1 MNLPTIEPIPD
12 KNEKDLPPARRRQ
25 QRRRLVPPGSSE
37 RADFLHDLAY
47 RTEPSFDFFIF
58 SLLCGIALGAALLLD
73 SPGLAV
79 LAALLAPYMAPVIGV
94 SLGTITGALPFVLQ
108 SLGSLGI
115 GSLIVFLCG
124 AVAGGVVEMLPARI
138 YQQALYHSHFT
149 WPDFFVLAL
158 GAALASYLLVRS
170 PKRRPLVAS
179 VAIAYSLYLPIGT
192 AGFGI
197 TSGLP
202 GLWPG
207 GLWLFVINL
216 VWAVVVGTVVLALLG
231 LRPLNATGYLLGAVY
246 TLVGAAL
253 LLVLYQ
259 PLAAPPPPA
268 ATTAPTATLAG
279 AAIPQPVASATPT
292 PYASP
297 TQTVATRTP
306 TPTVTLTPSLVPTS
320 TPSLTITPQPTPVW
334 ARVNAVGSDGALLRS
349 QPGYTASVV
358 QSLLNGTLVQILPD
372 TETAEGVTWVH
383 VRTTNDKEG
392 WIVQTLVRT
401 ATPSP

>member
-12 KNEKDLPPARRRQ
+12 ENEKDLPPARRRQ

-47 RTEPSFDFFIF
+47 RTEPSFDFFVF
-58 SLLCGIALGAALLLD
+58 SLLCGITLGVALLLD
-73 SPGLAV
+73 SPGLMV

-94 SLGTITGALPFVLQ
+94 ALGTITGAVPFVLQ

-124 AVAGGVVEMLPARI
+124 AVAGGIVEMLPAHI
-138 YQQALYHSHFT
+138 YQQALYHSYFT
-149 WPDFFVLAL
+149 WPDFFVLVL
-158 GAALASYLLVRS
+158 GVGLSSYLIVRS
-170 PKRRPLVAS
+170 PTRRPLVAS

-207 GLWLFVINL
+207 GLWVFIINL
-216 VWAVVVGTVVLALLG
+216 VWAVVIGTVVLALLG
-231 LRPLNATGYLLGAVY
+231 LRPLNAIGYLLGAVY
-246 TLVGAAL
+246 TLAGAAL
-253 LLVLYQ
+253 LLIFYQ
-259 PLAAPPPPA
+259 PLAAPPQFITTVAPSPTLASAANPQPLMRTAPMPSASPSQAA
-268 ATTAPTATLAG
+268 AT
-279 AAIPQPVASATPT
+279 Q
-292 PYASP
+292 
-297 TQTVATRTP
+297 TQ
-306 TPTVTLTPSLVPTS
+306 TPTVTLTPTLVPTS

-334 ARVNAVGSDGALLRS
+334 ARIYAVESDGALMRS
-349 QPGYTASVV
+349 KPSYTASVV
-358 QSLLNGTLVQILPD
+358 QSLLNGTLVEILPD
-372 TETAEGVTWVH
+372 TVTAEGVAWVH

-392 WIVQTLVRT
+392 WIVRTLLRT
-401 ATPSP
+401 ATPLP